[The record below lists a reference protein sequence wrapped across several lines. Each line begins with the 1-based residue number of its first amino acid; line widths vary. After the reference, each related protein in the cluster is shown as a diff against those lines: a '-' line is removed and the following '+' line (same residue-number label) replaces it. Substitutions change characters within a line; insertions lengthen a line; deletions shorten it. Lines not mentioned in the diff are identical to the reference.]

1 MAHPVPIIL
10 KISNL
15 GNRMFQIASLLSC
28 GPLNALP
35 ANELLKF
42 SERHDVV
49 EFCPIV
55 GTREFVSEHCFN
67 KQPAPFARPFPG
79 GTFLL
84 LRKNSSKV
92 LLPFAKK

>member
-55 GTREFVSEHCFN
+55 GTREFVSSITLMSN
-67 KQPAPFARPFPG
+67 PRFARPFPE